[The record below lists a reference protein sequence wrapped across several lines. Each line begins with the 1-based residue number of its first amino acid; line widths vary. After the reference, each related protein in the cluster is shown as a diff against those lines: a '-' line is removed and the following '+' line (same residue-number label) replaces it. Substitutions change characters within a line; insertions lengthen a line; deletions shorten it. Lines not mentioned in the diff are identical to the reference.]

1 MKNIFKRLALIL
13 LAGII
18 INLTVEGQTKNS
30 TTDSDA
36 KKRTSAKKN
45 VAEDW
50 FLETEGRIPDLFIH
64 EVGRGEPVIVIH
76 GGPGAGHRYMVGIA
90 KGLENQFRF
99 IFYDQRGVGY
109 SYTPKENISMPK
121 NVEDL
126 ERIRKAYGVEK
137 INIISHSAGTY
148 LAMEYLRTFPQSVK
162 NIVLVGATD
171 PKNGDKNFYTAE
183 ESALYAKL
191 KDVVKQFNER
201 PEVLAEIEKAG
212 LNKPNLTP
220 KQKYEYILILQSAG
234 TIYKINR
241 WRENVFIATNLYGA
255 RGAREGM
262 NFLYDWSK
270 MLASHPHAVTVING
284 EYDYAIGPK
293 GSPIWKRVVA
303 TEAKKVRLL
312 VIDKASH
319 NVWID
324 EPLIFR
330 NALRDALTRKK

>member
-1 MKNIFKRLALIL
+1 MKNIFKSLGLIL
-13 LAGII
+13 LVSLT
-18 INLTVEGQTKNS
+18 INLTVAGQVKKSKTKF
-30 TTDSDA
+30 DA
-36 KKRTSAKKN
+36 KKGALIN
-45 VAEDW
+45 ENAAEDW
-50 FLETEGRIPDLFIH
+50 FMETEGRIPDLFIH
-64 EVGRGEPVIVIH
+64 EVGSGEPVIVIH
-76 GGPGAGHRYMVGIA
+76 GGPGAGHRYMTGIA

-99 IFYDQRGVGY
+99 VFYDQRGVGY
-109 SYTPKENISMPK
+109 SFAARENISMPK

-137 INIISHSAGTY
+137 ISIISHSAGTY

-171 PKNGDKNFYTAE
+171 PKNGNKNFYTPQE
-183 ESALYAKL
+183 LELYAKL

-212 LNKPNLTP
+212 LNKPNLTA
-220 KQKYEYILILQSAG
+220 KQKYQYILILQSAG

-241 WRENVFIATNLYGA
+241 WRENIFIATNLYGA
-255 RGAREGM
+255 GGAREGM
-262 NFLYDWSK
+262 NFVYDWSK
-270 MLASHPHAVTVING
+270 MLAGHPHAITVING

-293 GSPIWKRVVA
+293 GSPVWKRLVT
-303 TEAKKVRLL
+303 TEAKNVRLL

-324 EPLIFR
+324 EPVIFR
-330 NALRDALTRKK
+330 NALLDALTRKK